1 MRSNFIPDNTT
12 MPLAKFVKIQQQDE
26 QDLEDNRDY
35 VRSVHFRFLGKLKNR
50 AEIDSDDYFDV
61 ITLGATLDKPLPYM
75 TEALKLVWNPG
86 LTIYASNPA
95 RLAYYLAKYANDD
108 DTNYLSEHDVD
119 DIYNNVN
126 HYANAYDID
135 IHTLDSY
142 FAYLYDLNDD
152 FDVDQLY

>member
-1 MRSNFIPDNTT
+1 MKSNFIPDDTT
-12 MPLAKFVKIQQQDE
+12 MSVSKFAKIQQQDE
-26 QDLEDNRDY
+26 QELEDNRDY
-35 VRSVHFRFLGKLKNR
+35 VRSVHFRFLGKLKNG
-50 AEIDSDDYFDV
+50 AELDSDDYFDV
-61 ITLGATLDKPLPYM
+61 IMLGATLDKPLPYM

-95 RLAYYLAKYANDD
+95 RLAFYLVKYAND
-108 DTNYLSEHDVD
+108 DTNYLSEHDLDV
-119 DIYNNVN
+119 IYNSVN

-142 FAYLYDLNDD
+142 FTYLYDLNDD

>member
-1 MRSNFIPDNTT
+1 M
-12 MPLAKFVKIQQQDE
+12 
-26 QDLEDNRDY
+26 
-35 VRSVHFRFLGKLKNR
+35 RSVHFRFLGKLKNG
-50 AEIDSDDYFDV
+50 AELDSDDYYDV
-61 ITLGATLDKPLPYM
+61 IMLGTTLDKPLPYL

-86 LTIYASNPA
+86 LTVYADNPS
-95 RLAYYLAKYANDD
+95 RLAYYLTNYASTD
-108 DTNYLSEHDVD
+108 DTIYLSENDLD

-126 HYANAYDID
+126 YYANAYDID